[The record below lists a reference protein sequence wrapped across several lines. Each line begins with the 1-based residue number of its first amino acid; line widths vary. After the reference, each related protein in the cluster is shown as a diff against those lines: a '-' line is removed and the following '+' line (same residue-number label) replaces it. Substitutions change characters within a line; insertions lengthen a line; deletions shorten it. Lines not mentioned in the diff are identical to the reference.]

1 MINLKAFKSDLE
13 NKSKY
18 IRAKLVLL
26 SQGNKLTELIEFGS
40 KMKVI
45 YCHLKISFTF

>member
-18 IRAKLVLL
+18 IRAKLVLF
-26 SQGNKLTELIEFGS
+26 SQGNKLTELKKLDS
-40 KMKVI
+40 KQKLRTV
-45 YCHLKISFTF
+45 LKKAP